1 MACIFLWGERKDDR
15 QSKKNRSGYEK
26 LLTMTVVREGASI
39 DRVVGEHPSEKD
51 TLRLKVCKTLTS
63 RFFYYMYLGYLLIH
77 STNKKY

>member
-39 DRVVGEHPSEKD
+39 DRVVGEHPSEKVTFAPRCIND
-51 TLRLKVCKTLTS
+51 KREPFKS
-63 RFFYYMYLGYLLIH
+63 IF
-77 STNKKY
+77 